1 MHHVRIKVHSIE
13 AHGNIK
19 KKPQNE
25 RKNKYI

>member
-25 RKNKYI
+25 RKIKYI